1 MLPTSKRFDGHFVQ
15 GISKKCTNNL
25 GDDFGK
31 KSDEF
36 RSAPAL
42 AMALMDSLQYSPQ
55 GRELRA
61 VEPSVI
67 LKTKGCGKRTVIHC
81 MVVVIGPK

>member
-1 MLPTSKRFDGHFVQ
+1 M
-15 GISKKCTNNL
+15 
-25 GDDFGK
+25 
-31 KSDEF
+31 F

-42 AMALMDSLQYSPQ
+42 AMALMDFLQYSPQ
-55 GRELRA
+55 GRELKA

-67 LKTKGCGKRTVIHC
+67 LKTKGGGKRTVTHY

>member
-42 AMALMDSLQYSPQ
+42 AMALMGSLQYIPKAC
-55 GRELRA
+55 ELRP

-67 LKTKGCGKRTVIHC
+67 LKTKRGGKRTVTHY